1 MASMSPSI
9 PLEGPEGSFKAET
22 NAGKDV
28 RQYMGVKAG
37 SDDQSVTPL
46 SDSDTS
52 GGPVIVG
59 IAQYDANDGETV
71 LVRMGGTSMARANGA
86 VSRNDLLECVYDA
99 DESKNGSMKKL
110 TALAQNGG
118 MIAAKAL
125 EDAADGE
132 LFRVQVLCAIRLPIS

>member
-1 MASMSPSI
+1 MSSISPSI
-9 PLEGPEGSFKAET
+9 PLGGPEGSFKAET

-37 SDDQSVTPL
+37 SDDQSVTPMA
-46 SDSDTS
+46 STDTS

-59 IAQYDANDGETV
+59 IAQYDADNGETV
-71 LVRMGGTSMARANGA
+71 LVRVGGVSMARASGA
-86 VSRNDLLECVYDA
+86 VTRNDLLECVYNA
-99 DESKNGSMKKL
+99 DEAKNGSMKTL
-110 TALAQNGG
+110 TTLAQSGG

-132 LFRVQVLCAIRLPIS
+132 IFKVQVLCQIRLPIS